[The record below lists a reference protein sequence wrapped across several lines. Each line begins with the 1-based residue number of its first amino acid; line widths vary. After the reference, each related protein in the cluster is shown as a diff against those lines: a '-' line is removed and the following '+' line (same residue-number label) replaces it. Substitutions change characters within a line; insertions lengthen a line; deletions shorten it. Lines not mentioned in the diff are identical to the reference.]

1 MILLVMDSFPLE
13 AVMNTA
19 SFVCSWELCFLK
31 VYSEEEKKMK
41 PVLCEKKTYTVA
53 EIAKILGVSK
63 GAAYSLV
70 KENTFKS
77 IKIGKSIR
85 INKESFDKWFYS
97 EE

>member
-1 MILLVMDSFPLE
+1 ME
-13 AVMNTA
+13 AVMKHC
-19 SFVCSWELCFLK
+19 FLFCSWELYFLK
-31 VYSEEEKKMK
+31 VYSEEDKEMK

-70 KENTFKS
+70 KESTFKS

-97 EE
+97 DE

>member
-1 MILLVMDSFPLE
+1 
-13 AVMNTA
+13 
-19 SFVCSWELCFLK
+19 
-31 VYSEEEKKMK
+31 MK

-77 IKIGKSIR
+77 IKIGKRQIEP
-85 INKESFDKWFYS
+85 ILKDPI
-97 EE
+97 